1 MPSLPVILITAY
13 YYDKDHI
20 LKRSR
25 LRGLEGALFKKP
37 VNPGKLRAMLLQL
50 RQKAAQEKAE
60 AKAAALAA
68 KAAAASAPGPTA

>member
-1 MPSLPVILITAY
+1 MTAY

-37 VNPGKLRAMLLQL
+37 VNPGKLRAMLLQF
-50 RQKAAQEKAE
+50 RQKPPPKKPKQR
-60 AKAAALAA
+60 
-68 KAAAASAPGPTA
+68 PPR